1 MDAMT
6 DFDALEA
13 FVRARLADD
22 EDDPGGWSAARV
34 LAEVDAK
41 RRMLDLALGERHTT
55 VEDGWYSCGAATE
68 ERDGGECYDEGRVG
82 TCDCGRDRK
91 VERMLCLL
99 ALPYAGH
106 PAYRSEWAPEGTRS

>member
-6 DFDALEA
+6 DTSELAA
-13 FVRARLADD
+13 FLRARLDDD
-22 EDDPGGWSAARV
+22 ERDPGGWSVTRV

-41 RRMLDLALGERHTT
+41 RRILSLVLGERHTT

-82 TCDCGRDRK
+82 SCDCGRDRK
-91 VERMLCLL
+91 VDRMLRLL
-99 ALPYAGH
+99 ALPYANH
-106 PAYRSEWAPEGTRS
+106 PHYWPEWAPEVRP